1 MPSDGVG
8 PWPWSQKATFQSI
21 YCCVTNHL
29 KTLWLKTAISS
40 YFSQSCWSEMGG
52 TRPCSSIDQEM
63 SFGVIH
69 LVAFFWQVSWAEKSK
84 KVFAP
89 LRVASPCGYLGLS
102 HSMWAQVKL
111 QFLHTLL
118 VYNERGSSYQ
128 LLWRPGP
135 ETLRRL
141 LFPNSVSQGKLKDGR
156 NQIERKDSPR
166 LDVRN
171 ICKYKEE
178 KNLWEPNLE
187 TRYHKQWTENCGWK
201 MPIEFRDILNK
212 IHVLSVSL

>member
-1 MPSDGVG
+1 MVSNGWDSAMQFY
-8 PWPWSQKATFQSI
+8 WPRDVFWGHSLGCIFLTSELGWKVQEG
-21 YCCVTNHL
+21 L
-29 KTLWLKTAISS
+29 S
-40 YFSQSCWSEMGG
+40 YVPG
-52 TRPCSSIDQEM
+52 
-63 SFGVIH
+63 
-69 LVAFFWQVSWAEKSK
+69 A
-84 KVFAP
+84 FAP